1 MELVEVLL
9 AILLIIASVLGLY
22 LIKLVRRLFV
32 TLDIVETELKELDAK
47 ITPLLLETQ
56 EMVSSGNAIV
66 SVAKEQTDS
75 ISEVISGIKVKVG
88 SIVKKS
94 ENISSPQSN
103 ANNLITN
110 LRAFV
115 KGATAFI
122 SELK

>member
-1 MELVEVLL
+1 MEIVDVLL
-9 AILLIIASVLGLY
+9 AILLVIASVLGLY
-22 LIKLVRRLFV
+22 LIKLARRLFV

-75 ISEVISGIKVKVG
+75 LSEVITGIKGKFG
-88 SIVKKS
+88 SIVTKG
-94 ENISSPQSN
+94 ENITPPQSKV
-103 ANNLITN
+103 NNLITN

-122 SELK
+122 NELK